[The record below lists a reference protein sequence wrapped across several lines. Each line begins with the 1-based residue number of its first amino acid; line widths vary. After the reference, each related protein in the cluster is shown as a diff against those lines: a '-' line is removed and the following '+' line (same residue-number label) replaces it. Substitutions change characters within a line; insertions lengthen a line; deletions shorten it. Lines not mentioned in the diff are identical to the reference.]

1 MASRRFAEDTSVPV
15 ERSRAEIEALLRRNG
30 AEGFAF
36 SWSHKED
43 MIGFQWRGHKIKF
56 TLPAINDD
64 KVRSIARREQL
75 NRSRWR
81 ALLLVIKA
89 KLEAV
94 HAGIAIFEEEFLA
107 YVVTQDGTTV
117 GEHLVPQLRGGQ
129 LSLPPAKGQP

>member
-1 MASRRFAEDTSVPV
+1 MGSRRFAEDTSVPV

-36 SWSHKED
+36 SWSAKED
-43 MIGFQWRGHKIKF
+43 LIGFQWKGQQIKF
-56 TLPAINDD
+56 TLPAISEE
-64 KVRSIARREQL
+64 KVRGLARREQL
-75 NRSRWR
+75 NRTRWR

-107 YVVTQDGTTV
+107 YVVTRDGTTV

-129 LSLPPAKGQP
+129 LSLPPAKGHP